1 MNTSIKRPEW
11 LNGYKHQDP
20 SVYCQPEVHYRAKE
34 TNTQTDREKVEKDIP
49 CKWKSKYIVITI
61 LISDKTDFKIK
72 EEELH
77 NERRALHNDKG
88 AT

>member
-1 MNTSIKRPEW
+1 MDTNIKTHLYTANQRFTTE
-11 LNGYKHQDP
+11 LK
-20 SVYCQPEVHYRAKE
+20 K
-34 TNTQTDREKVEKDIP
+34 QTHRLTERR
-49 CKWKSKYIVITI
+49 WKKIFHANENQKYIVITI